1 MHGYSRFKIK
11 KRKSESF
18 SAAESN
24 RFLLKGCANGVRA
37 GGRVAGA
44 DVYPLGCAVVV
55 AVMINTVGDVARNAL
70 IAFAG
75 LTCFFSRIV
84 STHDC
89 NRYPFRNKTDTSFRL
104 KITNVQKFSA
114 ASDGITRLESKTK
127 LSRVI
132 LLPSARVYTD
142 IFKEIIIK
150 FSPILE

>member
-1 MHGYSRFKIK
+1 MRIHGFSRFKIK

-70 IAFAG
+70 VAFAG

-104 KITNVQKFSA
+104 KITSVQKFPVVL
-114 ASDGITRLESKTK
+114 DGITPLEQKTR

-142 IFKEIIIK
+142 IFEEFLMK
-150 FSPILE
+150 FIRF